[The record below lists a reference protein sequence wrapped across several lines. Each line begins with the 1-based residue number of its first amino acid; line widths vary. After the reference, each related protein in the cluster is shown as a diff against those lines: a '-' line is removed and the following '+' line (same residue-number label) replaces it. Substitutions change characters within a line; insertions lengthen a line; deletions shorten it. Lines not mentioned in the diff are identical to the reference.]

1 MQIYIMESLG
11 WKTNSKN
18 ENFVKALDVHSLIFL
33 YKTKWSD
40 TWVRIIKQKIVRISR
55 FESSAYRL
63 FGASFAEIWIAYLH
77 NFTVF
82 INWMQNLAHLLCI
95 FSFSSNFEIWHWF
108 ILLFLPF
115 SYNRKYKNGKDSL
128 VLRMTCVKCWHEAN
142 LWIR

>member
-18 ENFVKALDVHSLIFL
+18 GNFVKALDVHSLIFL

-40 TWVRIIKQKIVRISR
+40 TWIRIINQKIVRISR

-63 FGASFAEIWIAYLH
+63 FEASFAEIWIAYLH

-82 INWMQNLAHLLCI
+82 INWMRNLAHLLCI

-115 SYNRKYKNGKDSL
+115 SYNRKYKTNVCNVDTKLIYESVIKL
-128 VLRMTCVKCWHEAN
+128 L
-142 LWIR
+142 